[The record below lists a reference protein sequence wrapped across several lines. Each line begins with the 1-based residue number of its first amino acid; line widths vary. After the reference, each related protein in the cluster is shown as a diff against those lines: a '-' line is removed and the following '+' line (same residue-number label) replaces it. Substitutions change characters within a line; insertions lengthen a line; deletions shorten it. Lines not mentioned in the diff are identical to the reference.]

1 MSPSVVG
8 SGPPSAADSPPDGH
22 VPEEQVPDDLLTVH
36 VLGLPLAVAL
46 RAQQHG
52 DELTR
57 ELTLIA
63 EQLRQR
69 GNSGDLPAR
78 LISLIDQL
86 AARYSVFTT
95 EQEQQFVDAHR
106 TDVETIDLTYR
117 VPISAAG
124 AAQQLGGVLDEADEY
139 CRAGKYLLTLAT
151 PADLVVYRRWFLD
164 QFVSQGA
171 GNPPVSWADYS
182 AGLPG
187 SVRGA

>member
-1 MSPSVVG
+1 MSPNVAG
-8 SGPPSAADSPPDGH
+8 SDQRLADDPFPDRH
-22 VPEEQVPDDLLTVH
+22 VPDDLLTVH
-36 VLGLPLAVAL
+36 VLGLPLAVQL

-57 ELTLIA
+57 EFTLIG
-63 EQLRQR
+63 EQLRQQ
-69 GNSGDLPAR
+69 GNTGDLPTR
-78 LISLIDQL
+78 LVSLIDQL
-86 AARYSVFTT
+86 TSRYSVFTT
-95 EQEQQFVDAHR
+95 EQEQQFADAHR
-106 TDVETIDLTYR
+106 TDVTTIDLTYR

-124 AAQQLGGVLDEADEY
+124 AAKELGDILDEADEY
-139 CRAGKYLLTLAT
+139 CHAGKYLLTLST

-182 AGLPG
+182 EGLPG